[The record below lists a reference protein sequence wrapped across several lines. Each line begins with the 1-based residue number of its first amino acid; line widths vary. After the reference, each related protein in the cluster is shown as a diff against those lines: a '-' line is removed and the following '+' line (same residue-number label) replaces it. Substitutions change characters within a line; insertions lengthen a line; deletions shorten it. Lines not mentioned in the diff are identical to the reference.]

1 MKVFLVV
8 PRALSPR
15 QTYFEYP
22 LGVGLIATA
31 LRRRGHEVAI
41 YDQNAEGSDEDAL
54 FGRLRQFRPQ
64 VAGFSVITPSYP
76 VARRQIGRLRSECP
90 GVRVVAGGVHANLF
104 PEDLLADG
112 VDVVV
117 LGQGQHVMPALVDCL
132 DDNESWR
139 NLPGL
144 VFRDRRGDLVR
155 TACDAGSPLVE
166 DVDMVD
172 RDVYNLPLYS
182 HHSMFAS
189 LGCPFHCMFC
199 CNYSGTV
206 LHASGTASQG
216 GVSVRPTGRRPRT
229 SMSIPRRSVRS
240 R

>member
-41 YDQNAEGSDEDAL
+41 YDQNAEGADEDLL
-54 FGRLRQFRPQ
+54 FGRLRQFRPE

-76 VARRQIGRLRSECP
+76 VARRHIGRLRSECP